1 MTGLSS
7 LPARLRRDLKSVAA
21 LEFSLIAPVLILLGL
36 GSVEFAAAIRVE
48 LGADHASRAVA
59 SLISQTPIPTTAAG
73 ACQSTT
79 TACLTAAALQD
90 IFIAG
95 QDSNEGFAA
104 TLTVAAASVNFTV
117 AANGA
122 STSTIGWDAATAGTA
137 PAYAAAP
144 ANATTLATGLG
155 DGVDND
161 SVIIVQTKTTFTL
174 PFLPGFF
181 GKLSSG
187 PFTFTSTSFAR
198 PRYSLVISKGW

>member
-1 MTGLSS
+1 MTGLSI

-36 GSVEFAAAIRVE
+36 GCVEFAAAIRVE
-48 LGADHASRAVA
+48 LGADHASRAIA
-59 SLISQTPIPTTAAG
+59 SLISQTPIPATAAG

-79 TACLTAAALQD
+79 TACINAAALQD
-90 IFIAG
+90 IYIAG

-117 AANGA
+117 ASNG
-122 STSTIGWDAATAGTA
+122 TSTAAVGWDASTASTN

-144 ANATTLATGLG
+144 ANVTTLAAGLG
-155 DGVDND
+155 DGIDND
-161 SVIIVQTKTTFTL
+161 SVIVVQAKTIFTL
-174 PFLPGFF
+174 PFVPGFF
-181 GKLSSG
+181 GKNSSG

-198 PRYSLVISKGW
+198 PRYSLVIAKGW